1 MNNFSKLAVMFAVTT
16 AIGSAS
22 VMAAE
27 TGDKANAAGPHK
39 GWEKMTPEQMRE
51 KMAQRQAALHDKL
64 KLTAA
69 QEPAWKNY
77 VAASTPSGGKAG
89 WGNRTEMEKLSA
101 PERMEKQLAMSKER
115 EVRMNARLAALKPFY
130 AVLTPEQKQ
139 IFNQE
144 TGHGR
149 WHHGQHGGEARAKG

>member
-1 MNNFSKLAVMFAVTT
+1 MRNFSNVALMLAMTA

-22 VMAAE
+22 VVAAE
-27 TGDKANAAGPHK
+27 TGDKAAPGAQRM
-39 GWEKMTPEQMRE
+39 GWKKMTPEQWRE
-51 KMAQRQAALHDKL
+51 KMVQRQAALHDKL

-77 VAASTPSGGKAG
+77 VAATTPSGAKAG
-89 WGNRTEMEKLSA
+89 WGNRAEMDKLSA

-115 EVRMNARLAALKPFY
+115 EARMNARLAALKPFY

-139 IFNQE
+139 VFNQE
-144 TGHGR
+144 TSHSR
-149 WHHGQHGGEARAKG
+149 WHHGHRGGEARAKG